1 MAKKSSSISLVYGI
15 GMLLAAIGFCLPIF
29 QFKFLGSHT
38 ITGWDLVGDGDT
50 AIKIFTLLIFVGAA
64 AGVAA
69 AFLNNP
75 LLKIIA
81 LAVSIISFIIVVIM
95 MCNSDSASLI
105 KGLNLGKKAAEKVFK
120 SLYVGAYMIFGGWIV
135 AIAGIALK
143 K

>member
-1 MAKKSSSISLVYGI
+1 
-15 GMLLAAIGFCLPIF
+15 
-29 QFKFLGSHT
+29 
-38 ITGWDLVGDGDT
+38 
-50 AIKIFTLLIFVGAA
+50 
-64 AGVAA
+64 
-69 AFLNNP
+69 
-75 LLKIIA
+75 
-81 LAVSIISFIIVVIM
+81 M